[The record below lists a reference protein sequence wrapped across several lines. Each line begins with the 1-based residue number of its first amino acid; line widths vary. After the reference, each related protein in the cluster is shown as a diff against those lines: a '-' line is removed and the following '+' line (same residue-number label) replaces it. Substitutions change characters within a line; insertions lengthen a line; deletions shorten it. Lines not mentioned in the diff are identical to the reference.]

1 MAINPRRSTNNKL
14 HLDVELIDIV
24 HVVIRLETQS
34 VSSVISLSRIAYHVP
49 QILSALISIFEK
61 NQKNCMFL
69 VSYIFYVVRY
79 VFVWYLFFL
88 SLSSHFIL
96 SDFVANKR
104 TYI

>member
-1 MAINPRRSTNNKL
+1 
-14 HLDVELIDIV
+14 
-24 HVVIRLETQS
+24 
-34 VSSVISLSRIAYHVP
+34 
-49 QILSALISIFEK
+49 
-61 NQKNCMFL
+61 MFL

-104 TYI
+104 TYIWGLSMLEIGYPITTLH